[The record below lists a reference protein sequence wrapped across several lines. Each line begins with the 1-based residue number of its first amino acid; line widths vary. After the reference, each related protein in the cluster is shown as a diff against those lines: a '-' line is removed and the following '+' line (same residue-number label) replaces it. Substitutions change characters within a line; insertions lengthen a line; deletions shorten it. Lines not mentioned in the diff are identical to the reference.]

1 MLLFKYILNNN
12 ITMDNNKEINN
23 ELTKYKKRLLR
34 VLYFRE
40 SLLGRFLSFLKGG
53 EKPATMVNDLIVYR
67 GVNSRRIHSFN

>member
-40 SLLGRFLSFLKGG
+40 SLLGRFLSFLKWW

-67 GVNSRRIHSFN
+67 WVNSRRIHSFN